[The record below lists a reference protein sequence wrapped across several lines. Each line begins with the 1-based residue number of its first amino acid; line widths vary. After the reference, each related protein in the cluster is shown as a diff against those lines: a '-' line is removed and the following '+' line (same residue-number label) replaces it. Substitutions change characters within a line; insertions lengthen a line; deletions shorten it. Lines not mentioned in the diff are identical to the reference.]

1 MSTGL
6 YRMLT
11 TALDSL
17 THRHQQLLA
26 WHEHDRLS
34 IERIGEL
41 LGLSAAEA
49 RIELRAARVAVRR
62 SLADQR
68 HAAA

>member
-6 YRMLT
+6 YRTFT
-11 TALDSL
+11 TALESL
-17 THRHQQLLA
+17 TQRHQQLLA
-26 WHEHDRLS
+26 WHELDRLS
-34 IERIGEL
+34 VEHIGEL